1 MGSKAS
7 QISATVWVS
16 EKRFPEGYCN
26 SANTLPSQLPNTL
39 RWAGPAHGRS
49 RSNKGES
56 IGAACRQIELGD
68 RLIEVEIQDNLA
80 SELKARKVSHETSA
94 YEVRRVKSHCSM

>member
-1 MGSKAS
+1 VGSKSS

-26 SANTLPSQLPNTL
+26 KHSSVAASQHVAVG
-39 RWAGPAHGRS
+39 RPAHGRS
-49 RSNKGES
+49 RSKKGES

-68 RLIEVEIQDNLA
+68 RLIEVEIPDNVA
-80 SELKARKVSHETSA
+80 SELKARKVSHETRA